1 MTGCRNA
8 WRLMSLAGVLA
19 GSIAMWSL
27 AVQAQTAADDS
38 ACIGSLQAG
47 PATITLEAVTPE
59 GDFRV
64 GDGRIV
70 RLRFVLT
77 GTPTADPLRLAAHVS
92 AWRGRPL
99 ALVTPGDGKPDR
111 WGRIVGDLVDTG
123 IPGQTPRHFGLALL
137 RAGDALVEPG
147 HPDMTCRAALAA
159 AETQAR
165 RNTLGVWSDK
175 PRMKALRASDGT
187 AALALLGQ
195 HAVME
200 GRIVSISERTTIV
213 YLNFARRWRDGV
225 TVTVPRRLWRD
236 MAGAGWSK
244 EAAEGRFVRIRGI
257 VENNGN
263 GPVLALSSGAA
274 IEALD

>member
-1 MTGCRNA
+1 MTACKNA
-8 WRLMSLAGVLA
+8 WRAMGFAAGLAGA
-19 GSIAMWSL
+19 SL
-27 AVQAQTAADDS
+27 TAQAQPAAAAGDS
-38 ACIGSLQAG
+38 ACIGPLPDTLS
-47 PATITLEAVTPE
+47 PVTLEAVTAG
-59 GDFRV
+59 GDFRI

-77 GTPTADPLRLAAHVS
+77 GASGADPVRLAAHVS

-99 ALVTPGDGKPDR
+99 ALVIPGDAKPDR
-111 WGRIVGDLVDTG
+111 WGRTLADLIDMNGTDQG
-123 IPGQTPRHFGLALL
+123 IPRHFGHALL

-147 HPDMTCRAALAA
+147 HPDMACRAALAA

-165 RNTLGVWSDK
+165 RNGVGLWSDGS
-175 PRMKALRASDGT
+175 RIKALKASDGA

-200 GRIVSISERTTIV
+200 GRIISISERTTVV
-213 YLNFARRWRDGV
+213 YLNFARRWRNGV

-236 MAGAGWSK
+236 MAGAGWNK
-244 EAAEGRFVRIRGI
+244 DAAEGRFVRVRGI
-257 VENNGN
+257 VENSGN

>member
-1 MTGCRNA
+1 MTACKNP
-8 WRLMSLAGVLA
+8 WR
-19 GSIAMWSL
+19 AMGL
-27 AVQAQTAADDS
+27 AVCLVSASQVARAETAVGDG
-38 ACIGSLQAG
+38 ACIAPAQAG
-47 PATITLEAVTPE
+47 LPPVTLEAVTPG
-59 GDFRV
+59 GDFRI

-77 GTPTADPLRLAAHVS
+77 GATEADPARLAAHVT

-99 ALVTPGDGKPDR
+99 ALVAPGDGKPDR
-111 WGRIVGDLVDTG
+111 WGRTVADLVDLG
-123 IPGQTPRHFGLALL
+123 GPDQKPRHFGLALL
-137 RAGDALVEPG
+137 RAGDGLVEPG
-147 HPDMTCRAALAA
+147 HPDMACRAALAA

-165 RNTLGVWSDK
+165 RAGAGLWSQE
-175 PRMKALRASDGT
+175 PRLKALKASDGT

-200 GRIVSISERTTIV
+200 GRIVSISERNTII
-213 YLNFARRWRDGV
+213 YLNFARRWRNGV
-225 TVTVPRRLWRD
+225 TVIVPRKLWRD
-236 MAGAGWSK
+236 MAGSGWSK
-244 EAAEGRFVRIRGI
+244 EAAEGRFVRVRGI